1 MNRQK
6 KLRQRI
12 GIALVFALFT
22 EAVIA
27 GSYTLK
33 DVIQTSRNNNALQK
47 ALKNRTLAQTS
58 RNLADTAGD
67 PFGINGMYTRAET
80 DVGERGN
87 EYMLGMSK
95 KVMLGSVMDEQFA
108 VSTLNGEA
116 DRLEGIKS
124 IVAYENG
131 LKNLYH
137 RHCVEYKAYR
147 AFQKNYTDFVSLYRK
162 KQKAYKYQEISRKEL
177 LELEIEK
184 NRLYAK
190 LQALKM
196 DQEISK
202 QSIFRLSGFSSEKAI
217 LSCSDMYPIRN
228 RIALGETFKLSKH
241 AYEKRLRS
249 TETKYRRHSHALESV
264 NLSMQYSQEIDVD
277 RVGIGVSL
285 PLTFSSK
292 RSEHERAA
300 ALYENSALRYSF
312 EQKMREKQNVL
323 MRLKA
328 ELRNQALQLQ
338 AAKKNHDDYVKKLL
352 PLSRKSYALGETSVI
367 EYLLT
372 QQRSYQLEETYYTTQ
387 KAYYTTL
394 FTLYTVSETK
404 DKR

>member
-1 MNRQK
+1 MNRYK
-6 KLRQRI
+6 IVRVFLGSI
-12 GIALVFALFT
+12 LLLTLLTDAGIAST
-22 EAVIA
+22 
-27 GSYTLK
+27 YTLK
-33 DVIQTSRNNNALQK
+33 DIIQTSRNNNVLQK

-58 RNLADTAGD
+58 RGLAETAGD
-67 PFGINGMYTRAET
+67 PFEISGMYTKAKT
-80 DVGERGN
+80 DTGERGN

-95 KVMLGSVMDEQFA
+95 KVMLGSVMDEQLA
-108 VSTLNGEA
+108 VSTLNNEA

-137 RHCVEYKAYR
+137 RHCIEYKAYR
-147 AFQKNYTDFVSLYRK
+147 AFQKNYNDFVKLYRK
-162 KQKAYKYQEISRKEL
+162 KQKAYAYEEISKKEL

-202 QSIFRLSGFSSEKAI
+202 QSILRLSAFTSGNAT
-217 LSCSDMYPIRN
+217 LSCNDMYPVRS
-228 RIALGETFKLSKH
+228 RVTLGETFKLSKN
-241 AYEKRLRS
+241 AYDKRLRS
-249 TETKYRRHSHALESV
+249 TETKYKRHSHALESV
-264 NLSMQYSQEIDVD
+264 DFSMQYSQEIDVD

-285 PLTFSSK
+285 PLNFSSK

-312 EQKMREKQNVL
+312 EQKMREKYNVL

-328 ELRNQALQLQ
+328 ELKNQALLLK
-338 AAKKNHDDYVKKLL
+338 AAKKNHRDYVKKLL

-372 QQRSYQLEETYYTTQ
+372 QQRAYQLQEALYATQ
-387 KAYYTTL
+387 KSYYTTL

-404 DKR
+404 DKK